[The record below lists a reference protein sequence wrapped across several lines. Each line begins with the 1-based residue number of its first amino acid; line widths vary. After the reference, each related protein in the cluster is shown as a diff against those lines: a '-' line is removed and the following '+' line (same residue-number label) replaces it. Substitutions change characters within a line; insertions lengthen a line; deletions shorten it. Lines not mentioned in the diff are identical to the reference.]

1 MALEHK
7 RAAYFGNSFLGIFA
21 STNNTHTL
29 FPDEAPST
37 FVVRVCDALGT
48 KEVRCSIGESNLN
61 GVYAALNS
69 KGIILPYFDRKVAEK
84 IRKETGL
91 EVYASRERMNAHGNN
106 VSVNDKGGI
115 INEHVGSA
123 ERRNMED
130 CLGVEL
136 VPMHIG
142 PFTTVGSMCVATNKG
157 FLVHYGATEEEIKAL
172 EGIFKVEGMKGTA
185 NTGTGFVGVCML
197 ANDHGYIVGQATTA
211 FEMGRVEEA
220 LGFLG

>member
-29 FPDEAPST
+29 FPDEAPAT

-84 IRKETGL
+84 IGKETGL
-91 EVYASRERMNAHGNN
+91 EVYASREKMNAHGNN
-106 VSVNDKGGI
+106 ISVNDKGGI
-115 INEHVGSA
+115 INEHVSSA

-136 VPMHIG
+136 VPMRVG
-142 PFTTVGSMCVATNKG
+142 PFTTVGSMCV
-157 FLVHYGATEEEIKAL
+157 
-172 EGIFKVEGMKGTA
+172 
-185 NTGTGFVGVCML
+185 
-197 ANDHGYIVGQATTA
+197 
-211 FEMGRVEEA
+211 
-220 LGFLG
+220 